1 MHMKKFRITLF
12 ALILFSLGGCVSS
25 TRYVDVNNDPSLVT
39 ASIDENDF
47 RQAAAEAVASMLNSG
62 SLNKTGGGRYV
73 LAISTI
79 TNDTMQRID
88 VDMLIKKIR
97 IDLLQSG
104 KVVVTTAVRAGGPED
119 SMSMQARE
127 LRSSQEFNQKTV
139 AAKGQMIAPDL
150 SLSGKIIQRNT
161 TGKSGQR
168 IDYYFQLTLT
178 DIGSG
183 LAFWEGETV
192 VAKMTSNN
200 SAAW

>member
-1 MHMKKFRITLF
+1 MKFLTM
-12 ALILFSLGGCVSS
+12 LIFTINLLLLTGCVSS
-25 TRYVDVNNDPSLVT
+25 TRYVDINNDPSIVT
-39 ASIDENDF
+39 SSIDENDF
-47 RQAAAEAVASMLNSG
+47 KQAAAEAVTSMLNSG
-62 SLNKTGGGRYV
+62 ALNKNEGGRYV

-127 LRSSQEFNQKTV
+127 LRKSEEFNQNTV

-161 TGKSGQR
+161 SGKGGQR

-178 DIGSG
+178 DINSG

>member
-1 MHMKKFRITLF
+1 MKLQT
-12 ALILFSLGGCVSS
+12 ALLLVCFVFVSACTQS
-25 TRYVDVNNDPSLVT
+25 ARYVDPARDAGLVT
-39 ASIDENDF
+39 ASIDDSDF
-47 RQAAAEAVASMLNSG
+47 QKAAADAVASMLGSG
-62 SLNKTGGGRYV
+62 ALNRSGGGRHV

-97 IDLLQSG
+97 IDLLNSG

-119 SMSMQARE
+119 AMSLQARE
-127 LRSSQEFNQKTV
+127 LRQSKEFNQATV
-139 AAKGQMIAPDL
+139 AGENQMIAPNM

-161 TGKSGQR
+161 AVDGSNQR

-178 DIGSG
+178 EIASG
-183 LAFWEGETV
+183 LAYWEGETV
-192 VAKMTSNN
+192 VAKVASNK